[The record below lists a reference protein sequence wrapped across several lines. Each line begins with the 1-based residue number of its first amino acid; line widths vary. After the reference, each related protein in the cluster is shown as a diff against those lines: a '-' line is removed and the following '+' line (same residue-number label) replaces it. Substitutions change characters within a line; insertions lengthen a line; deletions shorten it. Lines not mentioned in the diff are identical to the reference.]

1 MARFR
6 SLEPPK
12 RWPDVFSASRS
23 ALESRGQSSRLPL
36 AIVDG
41 PVQQVHTQRTTCN
54 SFLARARLCME
65 VKAGQE
71 LCL

>member
-6 SLEPPK
+6 SLEPRK
-12 RWPDVFSASRS
+12 RWPDTFSASRS

-41 PVQQVHTQRTTCN
+41 PVQWELLV
-54 SFLARARLCME
+54 
-65 VKAGQE
+65 AGAKVSE
-71 LCL
+71 LTRVLVVGT